1 MRKGVFLMG
10 DTSEN
15 KPKKH
20 ICVGLLAHVDAG
32 KTTLSE
38 ALLYTAGTIRKLGR
52 VDNKDAFLDT
62 QELERARGITIFSK
76 QAEIQAENLNL
87 TLLDTPGHVDFS
99 AEMERTL
106 QVLDYALLVISGAD
120 GVQGHTGTL
129 WRLLKRYHVP
139 VFLFVNKMDQ
149 TGTNR
154 AVLMEQLKNQ
164 LSDACIDFTVPDFE
178 EIAMCDEGVMTQYL
192 QRGEVNR
199 EDIAGLIA
207 QRKLFPCFFGSALRL
222 QGVDKLLQGLASYTK
237 RKNYPTEF
245 GAKIFKIAR
254 DSQGT
259 RLTYLKVTGG
269 VLRAKMALT
278 EDEKVN
284 QIRIYSGEKYKA
296 LNEVPAGRICAVVG
310 PETTK
315 AGQGVGIEKMSR
327 MPLLEPVLHYKLEL
341 PEGIDALQMLPK
353 LRMLEEEIPELHIE
367 WNGYLQEIQVQVM
380 GAVQIEILE
389 SLMESRFGIK
399 VTFGTGQIVYKETI
413 ENVVEGVGH
422 FEPLKHY
429 AEVHLLI
436 EPGDRGSGIVIGT
449 DCSEDMLD
457 RNWQRLIVTHLYERG
472 FAGVLTGSPLTDV
485 KITLVSGRAHQ
496 KHTEGGDFRQ
506 ATYRAVRQGLM
517 QARSLLLE
525 PYYEFR
531 LMVPSANVGR
541 AMTDLERMNGTF
553 TLEQETEGA
562 VLTGTVPVAQFGD
575 YQKEVVE
582 YTKGHGQLNC
592 RLQGY
597 GLCHNAQE
605 VIEQIG
611 YEPDHDTINT
621 ADSVFCAHGAGF
633 AVKWNQVF
641 DYMHLESVLEQRRKR
656 ENTDMITPE
665 IGIMREKEKIRQRD
679 AALGT
684 EEVDEIL
691 RQAYLANSKGES
703 NGRKK
708 ISGRGTGQSVHR
720 VYNVQQVNNEKPIYK
735 GKEPAGKNR
744 KSYLL
749 VDGYNIIY
757 AWEELREL
765 AKENMDSARDRLLD
779 ILCNYQGMKQC
790 VVIAVFD
797 AYRVKGNAT
806 VMDYHN
812 IHVVFTKEAQT
823 ADAYIERFAHENGR
837 KYHVT
842 VATSDGMEQVII
854 RGQGCLLLSA
864 RELEEE
870 VKQLSKELGENW
882 QRKEGQKQIGQM
894 LGEIFMCSVDREDFL

>member
-178 EIAMCDEGVMTQYL
+178 EIAMCDEGVMTKYL

-207 QRKLFPCFFGSALRL
+207 QRKLFPCFFGSALKL
-222 QGVDKLLQGLASYTK
+222 QGVDKLIQGLASYTK

-269 VLRAKMALT
+269 VLRAKMTLT

-296 LNEVPAGRICAVVG
+296 VNEVPAGRICAVVG

-553 TLEQETEGA
+553 TLEQGTEGA
-562 VLTGTVPVAQFGD
+562 VLTGTVPVAQLGD

-597 GLCHNAQE
+597 GPCHNAQE

-611 YEPDHDTINT
+611 YEPEHDTINT

-720 VYNVQQVNNEKPIYK
+720 VYNVQQAHNEKPIYK

-894 LGEIFMCSVDREDFL
+894 LGEIFTCSVDREDFL

>member
-1 MRKGVFLMG
+1 MG

-269 VLRAKMALT
+269 VLRAKMTLT

-296 LNEVPAGRICAVVG
+296 VNEVPAGRICAVVG

-436 EPGDRGSGIVIGT
+436 EPGERGSGIVIGT

-457 RNWQRLIVTHLYERG
+457 RNWQSLIVTHLYERG

-553 TLEQETEGA
+553 TLEQGTEGA
-562 VLTGTVPVAQFGD
+562 VLTGTVPVAQLGD

-597 GLCHNAQE
+597 GPCHNAQE

-611 YEPDHDTINT
+611 YEPEHDTINT

-691 RQAYLANSKGES
+691 RQASLANSKGES

-708 ISGRGTGQSVHR
+708 ISG
-720 VYNVQQVNNEKPIYK
+720 
-735 GKEPAGKNR
+735 
-744 KSYLL
+744 
-749 VDGYNIIY
+749 
-757 AWEELREL
+757 
-765 AKENMDSARDRLLD
+765 
-779 ILCNYQGMKQC
+779 
-790 VVIAVFD
+790 
-797 AYRVKGNAT
+797 
-806 VMDYHN
+806 
-812 IHVVFTKEAQT
+812 
-823 ADAYIERFAHENGR
+823 
-837 KYHVT
+837 
-842 VATSDGMEQVII
+842 
-854 RGQGCLLLSA
+854 
-864 RELEEE
+864 
-870 VKQLSKELGENW
+870 
-882 QRKEGQKQIGQM
+882 
-894 LGEIFMCSVDREDFL
+894 